1 MNFPAGDGDPL
12 CIGFVP
18 HIHHAGAALLIEMGK
33 LVWHE
38 EIISYA
44 DTQGYNSSP
53 MENLLGRQLNYTVHT
68 SVYEGPLDLLLDL
81 IERTELDITSV
92 SLAAVTDQYLASIRG
107 LEQLN
112 ADEISAFLVIAAK
125 LLQIKSE
132 ALLPRPPARAPGEED
147 VGRALV
153 DQLKLY
159 KRFKEI
165 GAWMSER
172 QQANLRTFLRVAPP
186 PKIEPKLDLSN
197 LTLEKLVLAAQEAF
211 AKERNKRPLG
221 VIIAAPRVTI
231 REKIDLITKMM
242 KEVGRSNFRALLN
255 QGASRLEVVVTFL
268 AMLELVKRYRIQ
280 ARQEGLFSDIEIDRS
295 EDWEEDEE
303 IDIEFE

>member
-1 MNFPAGDGDPL
+1 MDFAARDRNSFGIRLVSD
-12 CIGFVP
+12 IY
-18 HIHHAGAALLIEMGK
+18 HASAALFIEMRQ
-33 LVWHE
+33 LVRHK
-38 EIISYA
+38 EIISYPG
-44 DTQGYNSSP
+44 TREYNSAS
-53 MENLLGRQLNYTVHT
+53 MDNLLGRQLNYTVHT
-68 SVYEGPLDLLLDL
+68 PVYEGPLDLLLNL
-81 IERTELDITSV
+81 IERAELDITSV
-92 SLAAVTDQYLASIRG
+92 SLASVTDQYLAYIRS

-132 ALLPRPPARAPGEED
+132 ALLPRPPARAASED
-147 VGRALV
+147 DAGSSLV

-165 GAWMSER
+165 GGWMNAR

-186 PKIEPKLDLSN
+186 PKVEPKLDLSN
-197 LTLEKLVLAAQEAF
+197 LTLEKLVTAAEEAF
-211 AKERNKRPLG
+211 AKERDKQPLG
-221 VIIAAPRVTI
+221 VIIAPPRVTI
-231 REKIDLITKMM
+231 REKIDLITKTM
-242 KEVGRSNFRALLN
+242 KELGHSNFRGLLN

-280 ARQEGLFSDIEIDRS
+280 ARQEGLFSDIELDRM
-295 EDWEEDEE
+295 EDWNEEEE